1 MCSPPLVTL
10 AAQNF
15 HVQHVEA
22 HQRPSTLGENVRHV
36 EEVIGV
42 NRGLAGWLATHHA
55 LFMISFHAGNFEES
69 MQAFY
74 LLLTGAFL
82 GQWGVASQAFFFLD
96 SLLALRGL

>member
-1 MCSPPLVTL
+1 
-10 AAQNF
+10 
-15 HVQHVEA
+15 
-22 HQRPSTLGENVRHV
+22 
-36 EEVIGV
+36 
-42 NRGLAGWLATHHA
+42 
-55 LFMISFHAGNFEES
+55 MISFHAGNFEES